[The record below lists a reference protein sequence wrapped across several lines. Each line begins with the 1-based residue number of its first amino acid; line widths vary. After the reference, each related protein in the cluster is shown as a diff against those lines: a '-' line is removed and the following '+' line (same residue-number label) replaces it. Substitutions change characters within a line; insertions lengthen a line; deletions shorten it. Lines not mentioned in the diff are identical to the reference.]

1 MLRQF
6 GAVMNDEFIKPQY
19 ASKTNI
25 YKCPD
30 CRQQIILKC
39 GKRRSS
45 HFSHKIKC
53 NMPTKSIIQQ
63 IKELLEANKLVIH
76 RQCGQCSKDHA
87 IFIPNT
93 PSTKVDSIGST
104 MTITHDNEIK
114 YIFET
119 GYFKHGTNNWFK
131 IKINDQIIS
140 CTRDILCDDCIQGQ
154 VYFNQ
159 RGAGCGKTYE
169 SIQLLNNAT
178 FNKKNII
185 IYLTKTHSAK
195 EVIYGE
201 LMQQYKNGHI
211 KGLDLVQEELTNK
224 YKIVFN
230 KGGEEKI
237 IIIGTIDSF
246 TYNIY
251 DKKTTLNE
259 LDYFNEIVN
268 QLIMGNMVDA
278 INYANTAIQLD
289 NKTLIVI
296 DEAQDLGKNYMDAF
310 ISLVHKTKV
319 DLYIIGDKL
328 QSIWG
333 VNNIYT
339 CIDQSTATIN
349 KSEGIN
355 QVMRFHNEQFK
366 GFVNALIPYHKY
378 DLPQIE
384 KICDKPC
391 KYCHENIKPY
401 TIFDVA
407 PYYRTDID
415 DMYAVINKIKSYI
428 EKEIETYNYAPNNFM
443 FIFPI
448 LKKNTFAHVL
458 SLELN
463 NFWISRYNKQDKY
476 VYLHTSEPGKTINLK
491 ESENATRILSIH
503 TSKGSGC
510 EVVFV
515 LGMTEH
521 TLNIFSKQTDN
532 IIYNSLLHVAI
543 TRQKKAIYVGIENNN
558 DDICRRFKNLCLY
571 EPTIS

>member
-6 GAVMNDEFIKPQY
+6 GAIMNDEFVKPQY
-19 ASKTNI
+19 ANKNNVH
-25 YKCPD
+25 KCPD
-30 CRQQIILKC
+30 CRQQILLKC
-39 GKRRSS
+39 GKRRNSY
-45 HFSHKIKC
+45 FSHKTKC
-53 NMPTKSIIQQ
+53 IMPTKTIVNH
-63 IKELLEANKLVIH
+63 IKELLEANELVIH
-76 RQCGQCSKDHA
+76 RQCGQCSKEH
-87 IFIPNT
+87 IINININIPNII
-93 PSTKVDSIGST
+93 SIYGST
-104 MTITHDNEIK
+104 ITITCDNEIK
-114 YIFET
+114 YIFEM
-119 GYFKHGTNNWFK
+119 GYFKHGDKNWFK
-131 IKINDQIIS
+131 LKINETIIS
-140 CTRDILCDDCIQGQ
+140 CTREILCDDCIQGQ

-169 SIQLLNNAT
+169 SIQLLNNTT

-195 EVIYGE
+195 EVIYSE
-201 LMQQYKNGHI
+201 LKQQYANGNI
-211 KGLDLVQEELTNK
+211 RGRIIDEELTSK

-230 KGGEEKI
+230 KGGEERT

-251 DKKTTLNE
+251 DKKAVLNE

-268 QLIMGNMVDA
+268 QLIIGNMVDT
-278 INYANTAIQLD
+278 INYANTHIQLD
-289 NKTLIVI
+289 NNKLIVI

-333 VNNIYT
+333 IHNIYT
-339 CIDQSTATIN
+339 CIDQSTATIH

-378 DLPQIE
+378 DLPPIE
-384 KICDKPC
+384 KICDKLC

-401 TIFDVA
+401 TIFEVA

-415 DMYAVINKIKSYI
+415 DMYAVINKIKSYMV
-428 EKEIETYNYAPNNFM
+428 KEIETYNYAPNNFM

-463 NFWISRYNKQDKY
+463 NFWVNRYNKQDKY

-510 EVVFV
+510 EVVFL
-515 LGMTEH
+515 LGMSEH

-532 IIYNSLLHVAI
+532 IIYNSLLHVAV

-571 EPTIS
+571 DPTIS